1 MAEDP
6 NGGEKT
12 EMPTPKRLQ
21 DARNDGQVA
30 FSSEAN
36 IAGLLIIGFATLA
49 VMGPSFCQAMGN
61 IITRCLGDALTW
73 DLEGG
78 GLRRLIVTMC
88 APAFAWLLPFL
99 GVLFAAGLGLCI
111 AQVGFHVSGK
121 ALVPKLNRVSPFTGF
136 QRLFGYRGLM
146 RVLLSALK
154 LTAVI
159 LVSWHVLQVDI
170 PGMVPISLDLAARMG
185 HESHTLFTFGMKV
198 ACVLALIAAGDFIFQ
213 RWQHTRDMMM
223 TKQEVKEE
231 YKQSEGDPLVKSKI
245 RQIQRQMAQRRM
257 MQEVPKADVVI
268 TNPTHVAVAL
278 EIRQG
283 EHGGAGGGGEGLR
296 RGGAAHQGVGGE
308 AQHRDG
314 GERGAGAGAGE
325 GGGYREGDSDEVVS
339 VGGGGAEHGLQGE
352 EGEEVDL
359 TYRGLETI

>member
-36 IAGLLIIGFATLA
+36 IAALLIIGFATLA
-49 VMGPSFCQAMGN
+49 VMGPSFFQAMGN
-61 IITRCLGDALTW
+61 LLTRCLGDALTW

-78 GLRRLIVTMC
+78 GLRRLIVTEC

-111 AQVGFHVSGK
+111 AQVGFHISGK
-121 ALVPKLNRVSPFTGF
+121 ALVPKVNRVSPFTGF
-136 QRLFGYRGLM
+136 KRLFGYRGLM

-154 LTAVI
+154 LTAVL
-159 LVSWHVLQVDI
+159 LVAWHVLQFDI
-170 PGMVPISLDLAARMG
+170 PSMVPISLDLAARTG
-185 HESHTLFTFGMKV
+185 HEARGLFAFGMKV

-213 RWQHTRDMMM
+213 RWQYTRDLMM

-231 YKQSEGDPLVKSKI
+231 YKQSEGDPLIKSKI

-278 EIRQG
+278 KYDK
-283 EHGGAGGGGEGLR
+283 ANM
-296 RGGAAHQGVGGE
+296 AAPVVL
-308 AQHRDG
+308 AK
-314 GERGAGAGAGE
+314 
-325 GGGYREGDSDEVVS
+325 GYDEVARRIKELAEKHNIVMVENVPLARALAKEVAIGKAIPTKWYQS
-339 VGGGGAEHGLQGE
+339 VAEVLSM
-352 EGEEVDL
+352 VYKL
-359 TYRGLETI
+359 KKAKK

>member
-1 MAEDP
+1 VAEDP

-88 APAFAWLLPFL
+88 APAFAWLLPFM

-121 ALVPKLNRVSPFTGF
+121 ALIPKLNRVSPFTGF

-146 RVLLSALK
+146 RVLLSLLK

-159 LVSWHVLQVDI
+159 LVAWHVLQVDI

-198 ACVLALIAAGDFIFQ
+198 ACVLAIIAAGDFIFQ

-278 EIRQG
+278 KYDK
-283 EHGGAGGGGEGLR
+283 ANM
-296 RGGAAHQGVGGE
+296 AAPVVL
-308 AQHRDG
+308 AK
-314 GERGAGAGAGE
+314 
-325 GGGYREGDSDEVVS
+325 GYDEVARRIKELAAKHNIVMVENVPLARALAKEVAIGKAIPTKWYQS
-339 VGGGGAEHGLQGE
+339 VAEVLSMVYKLKKGKK
-352 EGEEVDL
+352 
-359 TYRGLETI
+359 